1 MVLIRL
7 SRVSAIAAAL
17 VFSSATFSAPIDG
30 NYVGNYSLNMNTHKE
45 QGLMGMPWPEFALN
59 GEHNGEKYKVLGNTE
74 PDGVWRWDFDNEVV
88 TIRGSML
95 QAFVMMVPFQ
105 AFNQNEIEN
114 VRSDEDITIT
124 SMDQL
129 AIPLSYDE
137 ASGLYHLT
145 YAHKKYFDP
154 SVMVPMA
161 TPFPVAIT
169 TTHFH
174 VEKNEDG
181 TLSITTADVESGI
194 ESDNVPG
201 TRIENVF
208 PAVVQTEYRSSN
220 MVLDTLVDT
229 NQNGITDAMS
239 ALLYLDPMVAD
250 TDGDNIDDIIETTVY
265 LRGLDSDQD
274 GLSDAH
280 EAGELANNAAI
291 VSGVSLQG
299 MAKFTLSTADGETF
313 QHTRSYPLDV
323 SIALDHTLASL
334 LPPEFNEDQK
344 VLDYGYGNV
353 AFAID
358 NPELKNSVN
367 LSLAF
372 DAIPEGLEIYH
383 VAKELDMELG
393 KFVQKFN
400 KLEWTATGDTNV
412 ALQLSNPDNAQ
423 TILAELLFAA
433 PEKKTT
439 VTDSAEET
447 GSSSGGSMSW
457 LSFVLMAAFSLFRRR
472 EKR

>member
-1 MVLIRL
+1 MTLIRL
-7 SRVSAIAAAL
+7 SRVSAIAAAFA
-17 VFSSATFSAPIDG
+17 FSNATYASPIDG
-30 NYVGNYSLNMNTHKE
+30 NYVGNYSLNMNTHKD

-59 GEHNGEKYKVLGNTE
+59 GEYNGEKYKILGNTE

-105 AFNQNEIEN
+105 AFNQDEIEN
-114 VRSDEDITIT
+114 VRNDEDITLT
-124 SMDQL
+124 SMEQL

-154 SVMVPMA
+154 SMMVPMA
-161 TPFPVAIT
+161 TPFPVAVT

-174 VEKNEDG
+174 VEKNDDG
-181 TLSITTADVESGI
+181 TLSITTADVEDGVG
-194 ESDNVPG
+194 SDNVPG

-208 PAVVQTEYRSSN
+208 PAVVQTEYSSSN

-239 ALLYLDPMVAD
+239 ALLYLDPVVTD
-250 TDGDNIDDIIETTVY
+250 TDGDNIDDIVETPVY

-280 EAGELANNAAI
+280 EAGDLANNAAI
-291 VSGVSLQG
+291 VSGISLQG
-299 MAKFTLSTADGETF
+299 KAKFTLSSAGGESF
-313 QHTRSYPLDV
+313 KHTRSYPLDL
-323 SIALDHTLASL
+323 SIALDHTLVSL
-334 LPPEFNEDQK
+334 LPPEFNQQEK
-344 VLDYGYGNV
+344 VLDYEYGNV

-358 NPELKNSVN
+358 NPEMKSSVD
-367 LSLAF
+367 LLLAF
-372 DAIPEGLEIYH
+372 DEIPEGLEIYH

-400 KLEWTATGDTNV
+400 KLEWTASDDGSV
-412 ALQLSNPDNAQ
+412 SLELSNPDSAP
-423 TILAELLFAA
+423 TILTELLFAA

-439 VTDSAEET
+439 VTDNAADAD
-447 GSSSGGSMSW
+447 SSSGGSLGW
-457 LSFVLMAAFSLFRRR
+457 LSFVMLAALSLFRRR
-472 EKR
+472 EKQ